1 MTQYSIGCCFFINEQ
16 KELVGVLSDGDI
28 RRLLLN
34 DMEKY
39 ISINDIN
46 TDFYYETDMNKLVS
60 DIILIKKKKFI
71 PILSNDKRMI
81 CIINILILYYS
92 KLKYK
97 YNI

>member
-34 DMEKY
+34 DMEKKY
-39 ISINDIN
+39 IYINDIN

-60 DIILIKKKKFI
+60 DITLIKRKKFI
-71 PILSNDKRMI
+71 PILSNDMRMI
-81 CIINILILYYS
+81 GII
-92 KLKYK
+92 KF
-97 YNI
+97 